1 MGPSLNLHILGVGS
15 VSLSLAILEIKVTAA
30 IQLGSLMA
38 HAKLHIGRVAN
49 DYTKLCIKDLPPSEA
64 TFGGALTAGLDVQIL
79 SGRFVADV
87 TVLGFS
93 VVNPE
98 IEWDGLKWHL
108 GSFWYVCVYVCVW
121 LSRCA
126 FSSLCLFYVDMPYMN
141 VVILI
146 YQCVSYANMSYMT
159 SYDPDVML
167 HSVLSPAKVQ
177 RNSRG

>member
-15 VSLSLAILEIKVTAA
+15 VSLSLAILKVKATAA

-38 HAKLHIGRVAN
+38 QARLHIGRVAN
-49 DYTKLCIKDLPPSEA
+49 DPTKLCIKDLPPSEA
-64 TFGGALTAGLDVQIL
+64 TFGGALTAGMDVQIL

-98 IEWDGLKWHL
+98 LEWDGLHWHL

-121 LSRCA
+121 LSHVHSR
-126 FSSLCLFYVDMPYMN
+126 LCVCVMWICHMN
-141 VVILI
+141 LAILI
-146 YQCVSYANMSYMT
+146 YQCLSYANMSYMT
-159 SYDPDVML
+159 SCDPDIML
-167 HSVLSPAKVQ
+167 HSVLSPAKLQ
-177 RNSRG
+177 RNSGG